1 VAQARLA
8 RSQKKAALERRELL
22 FVDESGFYLLPG
34 YVRTYAPMGHT
45 PTLSVFQTRDH
56 LSVMSAITPKGGL
69 FTLTRTEA
77 LTGVE
82 SVLFLNHLHG
92 QVCRKLLVIWDG
104 SPIHRGVCVRD
115 FLLNG
120 GSKFVHLERLPAYAP
135 DLNPDEGTWHYLK
148 HVEMRNLCCLN
159 LCHLRDQLSR
169 AVIRLRR
176 KDAVIRSFFTTAGLK
191 ID

>member
-1 VAQARLA
+1 
-8 RSQKKAALERRELL
+8 
-22 FVDESGFYLLPG
+22 
-34 YVRTYAPMGHT
+34 
-45 PTLSVFQTRDH
+45 
-56 LSVMSAITPKGGL
+56 MSAITPQGGL
-69 FTLTRTEA
+69 FTRMRPEA

-104 SPIHRGVCVRD
+104 SPIHRGDCVKD

-159 LCHLRDQLSR
+159 LGHLRDQLKC
-169 AVIRLRR
+169 AVMRLRR
-176 KDAVIRSFFTTAGLK
+176 KDAVIRSFFTTAGLG